1 MRFIPVDTTGALVMV
16 TQPPRPKL
24 KNRQTGE
31 MAMDAETGAP
41 LVTLD
46 VTFVANG
53 EADILSLTVP
63 QPGIPEGLAPGM
75 LVSLTRLIARPWE
88 NEFNGQRRSG
98 IAFRADAVTVTAAP
112 SLASA
117 SA

>member
-1 MRFIPVDTTGALVMV
+1 MRFIPVDTTAALVMV
-16 TQPPRPKL
+16 AQAPRPKL

-31 MAMDAETGAP
+31 PAVDAETGAM

-63 QPGIPEGLAPGM
+63 QPGVPEGLAPGM
-75 LVSLTRLIARPWE
+75 LVTLTRLIARPWE
-88 NEFNGQRRSG
+88 SEFNGQKRSG
-98 IAFRADAVTVTAAP
+98 IAFRADAVTVSTP
-112 SLASA
+112 VLASTNA
-117 SA
+117 